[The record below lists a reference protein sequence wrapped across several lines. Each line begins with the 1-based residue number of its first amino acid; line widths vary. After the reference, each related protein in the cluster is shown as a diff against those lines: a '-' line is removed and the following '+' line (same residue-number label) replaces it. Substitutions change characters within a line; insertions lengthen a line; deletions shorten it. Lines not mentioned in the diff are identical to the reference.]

1 MMSNSFKQKE
11 KLLEDFLNP
20 KIHIPLGSTGYKGV
34 FQLDCV
40 LIQSDIVINGST
52 IHVYVDIFP

>member
-1 MMSNSFKQKE
+1 M
-11 KLLEDFLNP
+11 
-20 KIHIPLGSTGYKGV
+20 HIPLGSTGYKGV